1 MNMFKRMVFRWR
13 FWLHKH
19 VLSLS
24 FMLLLF
30 IITVIVLAPQI
41 FIKVPAG
48 YQGVLYRTFGG
59 GVDENKVI
67 GEGLAIVF
75 PWNTVTQYDSR
86 IQVKKLNLDVLTL
99 DQLQSKVTVT
109 FQYEVNRLTLPLL
122 HKYVG
127 PDYLDKIVI
136 PEVTSITRE
145 IIGKLHSSQAFT
157 SGITQFVRE
166 IAFSADRV
174 IIDKLSPPGLSA
186 VRLIRISAVQLESI
200 SYPAEIQAAIE
211 AKMVQEQKVEA
222 YKFRIEAEELE
233 VDRKVIE
240 ATGIKKFQDI
250 VNSGLTE
257 NYLRYQGIEA
267 TRKLAESDNSKIVIF
282 GSAPSGLPLI
292 LGGDSASFASKPGK

>member
-1 MNMFKRMVFRWR
+1 MNIFKRTAVRVR
-13 FWLHKH
+13 SWLRRHM
-19 VLSLS
+19 LSLS
-24 FMLLLF
+24 FLLLLF
-30 IITVIVLAPQI
+30 IVTVIVLAPQI

-67 GEGLAIVF
+67 GEGLTLVL

-86 IQVKKLNLDVLTL
+86 VQVKKLNLDVLTL

-200 SYPAEIQAAIE
+200 TYPTEIQAAIE
-211 AKMVQEQKVEA
+211 EKMIQEQKVEA

-233 VDRKVIE
+233 VERKVIE

-250 VNSGLTE
+250 VNTGLTE

-282 GSAPSGLPLI
+282 GSSPSGLPLI
-292 LGGDSASFASKPGK
+292 LGGDQTSFGSKPGK